1 MKANNWNDQTKFYL
15 TEMWNSGH
23 IFVIVISVFSFIYLV
38 NILDLEEKK
47 CVLIELKLVSSNIK
61 TSRRQ
66 LGVDSDKITEV
77 GEIKFGEEKQFQE
90 TNSYLD

>member
-1 MKANNWNDQTKFYL
+1 M
-15 TEMWNSGH
+15 
-23 IFVIVISVFSFIYLV
+23 
-38 NILDLEEKK
+38 
-47 CVLIELKLVSSNIK
+47 LIELKLVSSNIK